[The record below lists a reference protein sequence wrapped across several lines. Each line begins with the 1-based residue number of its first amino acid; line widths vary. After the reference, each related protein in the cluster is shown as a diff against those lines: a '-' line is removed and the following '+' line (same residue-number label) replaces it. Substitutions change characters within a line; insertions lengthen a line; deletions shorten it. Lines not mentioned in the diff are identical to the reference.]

1 MESVITVDPKSA
13 GTEAVRTVAHGLW
26 PSKTKFET
34 TGNEKQRFDVQTFL
48 NSAGVGRKVLELKSK
63 EIVFRQG
70 DSATSVLYIQKGIV
84 KISVVNEGGNEA
96 VVAILGPGNFFGEGC
111 LGERLQRVSTAS
123 TITPSTILVIEKP
136 QMIQLLHVEQALQD
150 RFIRHLVLKTIR
162 IEDNLVDQLVSSA
175 EKRLARRLL
184 LLARSGKLDKRG
196 EMFPEIS
203 QEMLAEMIGA
213 TRSRVNRFMNKFRK
227 LGFIE
232 YGDSLQGL
240 QINESLL
247 TVLEDAE
254 SRSDRIA
261 TNQPFR
267 FDQKEN
273 RTQNSEFSYEL
284 RGAGKH

>member
-1 MESVITVDPKSA
+1 
-13 GTEAVRTVAHGLW
+13 
-26 PSKTKFET
+26 
-34 TGNEKQRFDVQTFL
+34 
-48 NSAGVGRKVLELKSK
+48 
-63 EIVFRQG
+63 
-70 DSATSVLYIQKGIV
+70 
-84 KISVVNEGGNEA
+84 
-96 VVAILGPGNFFGEGC
+96 
-111 LGERLQRVSTAS
+111 
-123 TITPSTILVIEKP
+123 
-136 QMIQLLHVEQALQD
+136 LHAEQALQD

-254 SRSDRIA
+254 SRSERIA
-261 TNQPFR
+261 TYRPFR

-273 RTQNSEFSYEL
+273 RTQNSEFSNEL
-284 RGAGKH
+284 HGAAKH